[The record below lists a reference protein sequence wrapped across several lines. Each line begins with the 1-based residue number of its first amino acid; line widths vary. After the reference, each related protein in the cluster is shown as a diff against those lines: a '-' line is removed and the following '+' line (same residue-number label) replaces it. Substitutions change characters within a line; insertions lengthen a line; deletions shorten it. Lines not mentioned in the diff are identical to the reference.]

1 MKDKKLTKEKI
12 IRILNEHKNEL
23 KRYTANKVGIFG
35 SYAQDK
41 QQGKSDIDFVVEFG
55 NPSLDN
61 YMGLADYLEGLFKR
75 KVDILTP
82 LGVESI
88 RVKRVADEIKR
99 RLIYV

>member
-61 YMGLADYLEGLFKR
+61 YMGLVAYLEGLFKR

>member
-1 MKDKKLTKEKI
+1 
-12 IRILNEHKNEL
+12 
-23 KRYTANKVGIFG
+23 
-35 SYAQDK
+35 
-41 QQGKSDIDFVVEFG
+41 
-55 NPSLDN
+55 
-61 YMGLADYLEGLFKR
+61 MGLADYLEGLFKR